1 MAQVKTGARARC
13 ICGWRE
19 DFYADIL
26 DVDAERDRRFETHVA
41 SGQCPERRDAQG
53 NIVIDGMN

>member
-1 MAQVKTGARARC
+1 VKTGARARC